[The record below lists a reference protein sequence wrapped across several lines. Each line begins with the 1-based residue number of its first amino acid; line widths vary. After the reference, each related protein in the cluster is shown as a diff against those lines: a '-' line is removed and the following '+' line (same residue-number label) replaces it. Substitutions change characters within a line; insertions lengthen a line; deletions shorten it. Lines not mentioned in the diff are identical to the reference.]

1 MSRHNFIISIL
12 QKPKRLFKISKNDI
26 KKNKFNW
33 QSADVS
39 NGCFRF
45 GNVVYF

>member
-26 KKNKFNW
+26 FTM
-33 QSADVS
+33 DE
-39 NGCFRF
+39 
-45 GNVVYF
+45 